1 MTTPQR
7 STAKKWRRK
16 IQMFLMERLG
26 PGFFRLLSATWRV
39 QREGV
44 EHGIENPDPVAYAI
58 WHESIPA
65 GLTLHRERD
74 FCVMISH
81 HHDGE
86 LVERVARRYGFR
98 TARGSSTRGGFG
110 AMRQMLRDS
119 KDAPGLVVTP
129 DGPQG
134 PAHKISPGL
143 LWIAG
148 VTGRPMVAL
157 GFATSRAWRVKKS
170 WDKMIVPLPWA
181 RVAVVY
187 SVPVKIPRD
196 VLEDKKLTKQ
206 AVNQLHEAFQA
217 AHERAGAML
226 SEGAPR

>member
-1 MTTPQR
+1 MTAQQR
-7 STAKKWRRK
+7 STAKKWRRR

-39 QREGV
+39 QRGGV
-44 EHGIENPDPVAYAI
+44 EHGIENAKPVAYAV

-65 GLTLHRERD
+65 GLTLHRNRD

-110 AMRQMLRDS
+110 AMRQMLRDA

-134 PAHKISPGL
+134 PAHKIAPGL

-157 GFATSRAWRVKKS
+157 GFAASRAWRAKKS
-170 WDKMIVPLPWA
+170 WDNMIVPLPWA
-181 RVAVVY
+181 RVTVVY
-187 SVPVKIPRD
+187 SSPVTIPRN
-196 VLEDKKLTKQ
+196 VLEDKEVTERVVSELQ
-206 AVNQLHEAFQA
+206 DAFQA
-217 AHERAGAML
+217 AHGRAKAML
-226 SEGAPR
+226 SEKVF